1 MSVTFP
7 SLEFF
12 NALKDQLS
20 ADPDATS
27 KVEPSEAYCGFAIG
41 DMLVVVEFDGREC
54 AAVVHGG
61 NPLDLDF
68 VLSAPRDVWE
78 SAIAAIIAGD
88 GGSEGSLAELIEQ
101 GAMEI
106 RSEVDD
112 GPDLARAALGFI
124 QAFFELARR
133 FEVKFA

>member
-1 MSVTFP
+1 MSTMFP

-20 ADPDATS
+20 ADPDATL

-68 VLSAPRDVWE
+68 ILSAPREVWE
-78 SAIAAIIAGD
+78 SAVAAIVADVAGSQ
-88 GGSEGSLAELIEQ
+88 GNLADLIEQ
-101 GAMEI
+101 GAIEI
-106 RSEVDD
+106 RSEVED
-112 GPDLARAALGFI
+112 GPEQAKAALGFI

-133 FEVKFA
+133 FDVKFA